1 MIRPISSRKP
11 DETRALASSLS
22 RMNRSLAGLPLLL
35 VSAASLAQAP
45 DARVPVLVELFTSEG
60 CSSCPPAD
68 ALLAELAGAGGVPGA
83 EVVPLSLHVD
93 YWNRLGWTDPFSSA
107 AFSERQ
113 AAYAKAARIY
123 TPQMVVDGAVELVG
137 SDAARARAAIRA
149 ASRDPKMPLVLGVAA
164 AGASSVSVRVA
175 VPPLP
180 AGSPSADLLVA
191 LTEDGLVS
199 DVARGENA
207 GRKLPH
213 AAVVRALER
222 VSRATAD
229 APLSADRTMKLD
241 GAWRRDALH
250 VVAFLQERSGRVVA
264 VARAAV
270 PR

>member
-1 MIRPISSRKP
+1 
-11 DETRALASSLS
+11 
-22 RMNRSLAGLPLLL
+22 MNRTFAGFPLLFL
-35 VSAASLAQAP
+35 SAAGLAQAP
-45 DARVPVLVELFTSEG
+45 AARVPVLVELFTSEG

-68 ALLAELAGAGGVPGA
+68 ALLAELAGARGVPGVD
-83 EVVPLSLHVD
+83 VVPLSLHVD
-93 YWNRLGWTDPFSSA
+93 YWNRLGWMDPFSSA

-113 AAYAKAARIY
+113 AAYARSGRIY
-123 TPQMVVDGAVELVG
+123 TPQMVVDGTAELLG

-149 ASRDPKMPLVLGVAA
+149 ASREQKLPFVLGVATS
-164 AGASSVSVRVA
+164 GTSSVAVHVA
-175 VPPLP
+175 APPLP
-180 AGSPSADLLVA
+180 AGSSPADLLVA
-191 LTEDGLVS
+191 LTEDGLTS

-229 APLSADRTMKLD
+229 APLSADRTMKVD
-241 GAWRRDALH
+241 GTWRRDALN

-264 VARAAV
+264 VARATL